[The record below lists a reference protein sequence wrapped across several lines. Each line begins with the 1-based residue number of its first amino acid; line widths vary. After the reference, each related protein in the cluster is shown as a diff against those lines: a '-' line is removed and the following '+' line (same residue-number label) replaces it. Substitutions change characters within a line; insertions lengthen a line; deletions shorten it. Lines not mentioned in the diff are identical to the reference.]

1 MKGLRSSNTSG
12 GKTRDEDSTET
23 GRQGMNGVRW
33 QACRRDLEQTEGL
46 RAKWAEPKD
55 WDVIAGARND
65 QRKASSV
72 GRGDSKEAI
81 PVGAL
86 GRERRQFRSAER
98 ERSQ

>member
-1 MKGLRSSNTSG
+1 
-12 GKTRDEDSTET
+12 
-23 GRQGMNGVRW
+23 MNGTRW
-33 QACRRDLEQTEGL
+33 QACQRDLEQTEGL
-46 RAKWAEPKD
+46 GAEWAKPKD

-86 GRERRQFRSAER
+86 RR
-98 ERSQ
+98 